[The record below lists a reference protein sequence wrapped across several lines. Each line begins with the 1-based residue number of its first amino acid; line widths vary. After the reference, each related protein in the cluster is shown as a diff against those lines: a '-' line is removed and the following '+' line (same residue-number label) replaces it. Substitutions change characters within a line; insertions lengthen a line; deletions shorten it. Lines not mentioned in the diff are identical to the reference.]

1 MDGAVNKIVQYWQLT
16 RPRPVY
22 ILQSYFAGC
31 DGWES
36 LARMAKIKWHWIWGI
51 GITVVFLGLLA
62 YRLELFREQPAPA
75 PETQTVQ
82 ITRSPESWMNIYQNR
97 KKIGVIHR
105 TFTELENGRF
115 QTRESVA
122 MQINTMGV
130 VQALNLSTESELNP
144 DMTFSSFHFEIN
156 SSLFRFAA
164 RGYAGHDKLVVF
176 AGLPHAQKK
185 TILPL
190 KDLPHISG
198 NIYEAAFRGGL
209 EKDQTRGF
217 SIFDPSTLGLRSVK
231 VTRLADEIIPIMGK
245 RVLTQK
251 FCADFMGAK
260 NCAWLAKDGEVL
272 KESGMLGLSM
282 EKVDA
287 QKAREGIAV
296 EGVADFT
303 QMASIA
309 SNRIL
314 PEPSTLT
321 EIVIRTGGVRN
332 LPLMLSGGRQKFSSG
347 ILTITRE
354 EIPAE
359 ALSDNAPPLFGQYLQ
374 PSPLVQS
381 DAPEIQKQAAKIV
394 FPKDSPQAR
403 LKKIVHW
410 VYRSVEKK
418 PVLSVPNALE
428 VLKNRAGDCNE
439 HAVLTAALLRA
450 ANVPVQIETGL
461 VYMNGRFYYHAWN
474 VAYVGRW
481 VTADAVFDQVPA
493 DVTHIRLVR
502 GEGGEQLDLLG
513 VMGNISLEVLSFKH
527 D

>member
-1 MDGAVNKIVQYWQLT
+1 MT
-16 RPRPVY
+16 
-22 ILQSYFAGC
+22 
-31 DGWES
+31 
-36 LARMAKIKWHWIWGI
+36 KIKWHWIWGI

-62 YRLELFREQPAPA
+62 HRLEFFREKPAAA
-75 PETQTVQ
+75 PGPQTVQ

-105 TFTELENGRF
+105 TFTGLANGRF

-164 RGYAGHDKLVVF
+164 RGYAGQDRLIVF

-185 TILPL
+185 TVLPL

-209 EKDQTRGF
+209 EKDQTRSF
-217 SIFDPSTLGLRSVK
+217 SIFDPSTLGFRSVK
-231 VTRLADEIIPIMGK
+231 VTRFADEVIPIMGK
-245 RVLTQK
+245 RILTQK
-251 FCADFMGAK
+251 FCADFMGAQ
-260 NCAWLAKDGEVL
+260 NCAWLAKDGEIL
-272 KESGMLGLSM
+272 KETGMLGLSM

-287 QKAREGIAV
+287 QKAREGIAA
-296 EGVADFT
+296 EGIADFS

-321 EIVIRTGGVRN
+321 QIVIRVGGVHN

-347 ILTITRE
+347 ILTITQE
-354 EIPAE
+354 ETPDTAQP
-359 ALSDNAPPLFGQYLQ
+359 NNGPKLFQQYLQ

-381 DAPEIQKQAAKIV
+381 DAAEIQKQAAKIV
-394 FPKDSPQAR
+394 SPKDSPPAR
-403 LKKIVHW
+403 LRKIVHW
-410 VYRSVEKK
+410 VYRNVEKK

-428 VLKNRAGDCNE
+428 VLKNKAGDCNE

-450 ANVPVQIETGL
+450 ADVPVQMETGL
-461 VYMNGRFYYHAWN
+461 VYLKGRFYYHAWN
-474 VAYVGRW
+474 TAYVGRW
-481 VTADAVFDQVPA
+481 VTADAVFDQIPA
-493 DVTHIRLVR
+493 DVTHIRLAR
-502 GEGGEQLDLLG
+502 GEGAEQLDLLG
-513 VMGNISLEVLSFKH
+513 VMGKITLEVLSYKN

>member
-1 MDGAVNKIVQYWQLT
+1 MT
-16 RPRPVY
+16 
-22 ILQSYFAGC
+22 
-31 DGWES
+31 
-36 LARMAKIKWHWIWGI
+36 KIKWHWIWGI

-62 YRLELFREQPAPA
+62 HRLEFFREKPAAA
-75 PETQTVQ
+75 PGTQTVQ
-82 ITRSPESWMNIYQNR
+82 ISRSPESWMNIYQNR

-105 TFTELENGRF
+105 TFTGLANGRF

-164 RGYAGHDKLVVF
+164 RGYAGQDRLIVF

-185 TILPL
+185 TVLPL

-209 EKDQTRGF
+209 EKDQTRSF
-217 SIFDPSTLGLRSVK
+217 SIFDPSTLGFRSVK
-231 VTRLADEIIPIMGK
+231 VTRFADEVIPIMGK
-245 RVLTQK
+245 RILTQK
-251 FCADFMGAK
+251 FCADFMGAQ
-260 NCAWLAKDGEVL
+260 NCAWLAKDGEIL
-272 KESGMLGLSM
+272 KETGMLGLSM

-287 QKAREGIAV
+287 QKAREGIAA
-296 EGVADFT
+296 EGIADFS

-321 EIVIRTGGVRN
+321 QIVIRVGGVHN

-347 ILTITRE
+347 ILTITQE
-354 EIPAE
+354 ETPDT
-359 ALSDNAPPLFGQYLQ
+359 ALPDNGPKLFQRYLQ

-381 DAPEIQKQAAKIV
+381 DAAEIQKQAAKIV
-394 FPKDSPQAR
+394 SPKDNPSAR
-403 LKKIVHW
+403 LRKIVRW
-410 VYRSVEKK
+410 VYRNVEKK

-428 VLKNRAGDCNE
+428 VLKNKAGDCNE

-450 ANVPVQIETGL
+450 ADVPVQMETGL
-461 VYMNGRFYYHAWN
+461 VYLKGRFYYHAWN
-474 VAYVGRW
+474 TAYVGRW
-481 VTADAVFDQVPA
+481 VTADAVFDQIPA
-493 DVTHIRLVR
+493 DVTHIRLAR
-502 GEGGEQLDLLG
+502 GEGAEQLDLLG
-513 VMGNISLEVLSFKH
+513 VMGKITLEVLSYKN

>member
-1 MDGAVNKIVQYWQLT
+1 MT
-16 RPRPVY
+16 
-22 ILQSYFAGC
+22 
-31 DGWES
+31 
-36 LARMAKIKWHWIWGI
+36 KIKWHWIWGI

-62 YRLELFREQPAPA
+62 HRLEFFREKPAAA
-75 PETQTVQ
+75 PGTQTVQ
-82 ITRSPESWMNIYQNR
+82 ISRSPESWMNIYQNR

-105 TFTELENGRF
+105 TFTGLANGRF

-164 RGYAGHDKLVVF
+164 RGYAGQDRLIVF

-185 TILPL
+185 TVLPL

-209 EKDQTRGF
+209 EKDQTRSF
-217 SIFDPSTLGLRSVK
+217 SIFDPSTLGFRSVK
-231 VTRLADEIIPIMGK
+231 VTRFADEVIPIMGK
-245 RVLTQK
+245 RILTQK
-251 FCADFMGAK
+251 FCADFMGAQ
-260 NCAWLAKDGEVL
+260 NCAWLAKDGEIL
-272 KESGMLGLSM
+272 KETGMLGLSM

-287 QKAREGIAV
+287 QKAREGIAA
-296 EGVADFT
+296 EGIADFS

-321 EIVIRTGGVRN
+321 QIVIRVGGVHN

-347 ILTITRE
+347 ILTITQE
-354 EIPAE
+354 ETPDT
-359 ALSDNAPPLFGQYLQ
+359 ALPDNGPKLFQRYLQ

-381 DAPEIQKQAAKIV
+381 DAAEIQKQAAKIV
-394 FPKDSPQAR
+394 SPKDSPPAR
-403 LKKIVHW
+403 LRKIVHW
-410 VYRSVEKK
+410 VYRNVEKK

-428 VLKNRAGDCNE
+428 VLKNKAGDCNE

-450 ANVPVQIETGL
+450 ADVPVQMETGL
-461 VYMNGRFYYHAWN
+461 VYLKGRFYYHAWN
-474 VAYVGRW
+474 TAYVGRW
-481 VTADAVFDQVPA
+481 VTADAVFDQIPA
-493 DVTHIRLVR
+493 DVTHIRLAR
-502 GEGGEQLDLLG
+502 GEGAEQLDLLG
-513 VMGNISLEVLSFKH
+513 VMGKITLEVLSYKN

>member
-1 MDGAVNKIVQYWQLT
+1 MT
-16 RPRPVY
+16 
-22 ILQSYFAGC
+22 
-31 DGWES
+31 
-36 LARMAKIKWHWIWGI
+36 KIKWHWIWGI

-62 YRLELFREQPAPA
+62 HRLEFFREKLAAAPG
-75 PETQTVQ
+75 PQTVQ
-82 ITRSPESWMNIYQNR
+82 IIRSPESWMNIYQNR

-115 QTRESVA
+115 QTRESVV

-164 RGYAGHDKLVVF
+164 RGYAGHDKLIVF

-185 TILPL
+185 TVLPL

-209 EKDQTRGF
+209 VKDQTRSF
-217 SIFDPSTLGLRSVK
+217 SIFDPSTLGFRSVK
-231 VTRLADEIIPIMGK
+231 VTRVADEVIPIMGK
-245 RVLTQK
+245 RILTQK

-272 KESGMLGLSM
+272 KESGMMGLSM

-287 QKAREGIAV
+287 QKAREGVAA

-303 QMASIA
+303 QIASIA

-321 EIVIRTGGVRN
+321 QIVIKVDGIRN
-332 LPLMLSGGRQKFSSG
+332 LPLLLSGGRQNFSSG
-347 ILTITRE
+347 ILTITKE
-354 EIPAE
+354 EMPDT
-359 ALSDNAPPLFGQYLQ
+359 ALPGNGPPLFQQYLQ

-381 DAPEIQKQAAKIV
+381 DAPEIQKQTAKIV
-394 FPKDSPQAR
+394 SPKDSPQAR
-403 LKKIVHW
+403 LTKIVHW
-410 VYRSVEKK
+410 VYRNVEKK

-428 VLKNRAGDCNE
+428 VLKNKAGDCNE

-450 ANVPVQIETGL
+450 ANVPVQMETGL
-461 VYMNGRFYYHAWN
+461 VYLNGRFYYHAWN
-474 VAYVGRW
+474 TAYVGRW

-502 GEGGEQLDLLG
+502 GEGSEQLDLLG
-513 VMGNISLEVLSFKH
+513 VMGKITLEVLSFRH

>member
-1 MDGAVNKIVQYWQLT
+1 MT
-16 RPRPVY
+16 
-22 ILQSYFAGC
+22 
-31 DGWES
+31 
-36 LARMAKIKWHWIWGI
+36 KIKWHWIWGI

-62 YRLELFREQPAPA
+62 HRLEFFREKPAAA
-75 PETQTVQ
+75 PGTQTVQ
-82 ITRSPESWMNIYQNR
+82 ISRSPESWMNIYQNR

-105 TFTELENGRF
+105 TFTGLANGRF

-164 RGYAGHDKLVVF
+164 RGYAGQDRLIVF

-185 TILPL
+185 TVLPL

-209 EKDQTRGF
+209 EKDQTRSF
-217 SIFDPSTLGLRSVK
+217 SIFDPSTLGFRSVK
-231 VTRLADEIIPIMGK
+231 VTRFADEVIPIMGK
-245 RVLTQK
+245 RILTQK
-251 FCADFMGAK
+251 FCADFMGAQ
-260 NCAWLAKDGEVL
+260 NCAWLAKDGEIL
-272 KESGMLGLSM
+272 KETGMLGLSM

-287 QKAREGIAV
+287 QKAREGIAA
-296 EGVADFT
+296 EGIADFS

-321 EIVIRTGGVRN
+321 QIVIRVGGVHN

-347 ILTITRE
+347 ILTITQE
-354 EIPAE
+354 ETPDT
-359 ALSDNAPPLFGQYLQ
+359 ALPDNGPKLFQQYLQ

-381 DAPEIQKQAAKIV
+381 DAAEIQKQAAKIV
-394 FPKDSPQAR
+394 SPKDSPPAR
-403 LKKIVHW
+403 LRKIVHW
-410 VYRSVEKK
+410 VYRNVEKK

-428 VLKNRAGDCNE
+428 VLKNKAGDCNE

-450 ANVPVQIETGL
+450 ADVPVQMETGL
-461 VYMNGRFYYHAWN
+461 VYLKGRFYYHAWN
-474 VAYVGRW
+474 TAYVGRW
-481 VTADAVFDQVPA
+481 VTADAVFDQIPA
-493 DVTHIRLVR
+493 DVTHIRLAR
-502 GEGGEQLDLLG
+502 GEGAEQLDLLG
-513 VMGNISLEVLSFKH
+513 VMGKITLEVLSYKN